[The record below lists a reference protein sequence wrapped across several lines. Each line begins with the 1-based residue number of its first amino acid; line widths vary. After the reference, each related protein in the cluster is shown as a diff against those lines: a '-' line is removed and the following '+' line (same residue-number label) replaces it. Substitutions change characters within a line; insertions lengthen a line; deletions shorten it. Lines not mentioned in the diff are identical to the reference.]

1 MKRPYKRRRLF
12 LAACIRD
19 CFINIYRFFC
29 FSKQTTADTHHNDPL
44 MPRHAKD
51 SIVAGRS
58 ACCRIDEQKN
68 VAVNG
73 RKGSDHIEH
82 EIQMRSSK
90 KLLSR
95 IKTQPSQLALNQ
107 VGSILHHIPQSRM
120 TCSRLPPAR
129 STPHQS
135 DTTDKYFQYH
145 MLFDM
150 EIEDT

>member
-12 LAACIRD
+12 LSACIRD

-29 FSKQTTADTHHNDPL
+29 FGKQTTEETHHNDPL
-44 MPRHAKD
+44 VPRHTQN
-51 SIVAGRS
+51 SIVAARTS
-58 ACCRIDEQKN
+58 STRIAYDKDLRIYRGE
-68 VAVNG
+68 
-73 RKGSDHIEH
+73 GSDHIEH
-82 EIQMRSSK
+82 PVKMSGTK